1 MTPSNRTPQEELID
15 QQELARAIRLGA
27 ARRPQCFG
35 SYFDERGGSC
45 ALGAAYD
52 GMYEMPRQAR
62 EPGEIVPRNLER
74 LFHCLEDV
82 VKHCP
87 AAALPAIA
95 EGPRAP
101 SAVAGRPGQT
111 GEAVCRK
118 RLPLGAMIVHL
129 NDDHGWTREQ
139 IAEWLSI
146 GAPGPLSRARS

>member
-1 MTPSNRTPQEELID
+1 MTPSHNTPEQNLAD
-15 QQELARAIRLGA
+15 QQELAKAIRLGSL
-27 ARRPQCFG
+27 RRPQCFG

-52 GMYEMPRQAR
+52 GMYEMPREKR

-82 VKHCP
+82 VKKCP
-87 AAALPAIA
+87 ETIHTP
-95 EGPRAP
+95 
-101 SAVAGRPGQT
+101 
-111 GEAVCRK
+111 EASEVQCRK
-118 RLPLGAMIVHL
+118 KLPLGAMIVHL

-146 GAPGPLSRARS
+146 GAPGPRS

>member
-1 MTPSNRTPQEELID
+1 MTPSNSTPQQDLLD
-15 QQELARAIRLGA
+15 QQELAKAIRLGS

-52 GMYEMPRQAR
+52 GMYEMPREAR

-82 VKHCP
+82 VKKCP
-87 AAALPAIA
+87 EKIDAS
-95 EGPRAP
+95 E
-101 SAVAGRPGQT
+101 VQ
-111 GEAVCRK
+111 CRK

-129 NDDHGWTREQ
+129 NDDHGWSREQ

-146 GAPGPLSRARS
+146 GAPSARP

>member
-1 MTPSNRTPQEELID
+1 MVPSHRSPDENLVDER
-15 QQELARAIRLGA
+15 ELAKAIRLGA

-52 GMYEMPRQAR
+52 GMYELPRQAR
-62 EPGEIVPRNLER
+62 EPGEIVPRHLER

-82 VKHCP
+82 VKRCP
-87 AAALPAIA
+87 ERI
-95 EGPRAP
+95 EGTA
-101 SAVAGRPGQT
+101 
-111 GEAVCRK
+111 CRK

-139 IAEWLSI
+139 IAEWLWN
-146 GAPGPLSRARS
+146 GAPA

>member
-1 MTPSNRTPQEELID
+1 MVPSNRTPQDELVD
-15 QQELARAIRLGA
+15 QRELARAIRLGA

-52 GMYEMPRQAR
+52 GMYELPRQ
-62 EPGEIVPRNLER
+62 EKEQGEIVPRHLER

-82 VKHCP
+82 VKRCP
-87 AAALPAIA
+87 EMSAAEQA
-95 EGPRAP
+95 
-101 SAVAGRPGQT
+101 
-111 GEAVCRK
+111 CRK

-139 IAEWLSI
+139 IAEWLSN
-146 GAPGPLSRARS
+146 GAPGPNAARS

>member
-52 GMYEMPRQAR
+52 GMYEMPREAR

-82 VKHCP
+82 VKQCP
-87 AAALPAIA
+87 
-95 EGPRAP
+95 E
-101 SAVAGRPGQT
+101 RPG
-111 GEAVCRK
+111 EVACRK

-146 GAPGPLSRARS
+146 GAPGPLSGARS

>member
-1 MTPSNRTPQEELID
+1 MTPSGSTPQEDLVD
-15 QQELARAIRLGA
+15 QRELAKAIRLGA

-52 GMYEMPRQAR
+52 GMYELPRQAR

-82 VKHCP
+82 VKRCP
-87 AAALPAIA
+87 EKTEAA
-95 EGPRAP
+95 
-101 SAVAGRPGQT
+101 VQ
-111 GEAVCRK
+111 CKK

-139 IAEWLSI
+139 IAEWLSN
-146 GAPGPLSRARS
+146 GAPGPRS

>member
-1 MTPSNRTPQEELID
+1 MTPSDNTPEQNLED
-15 QQELARAIRLGA
+15 QRELAKAIRLGSM
-27 ARRPQCFG
+27 RRPQCFG

-52 GMYEMPRQAR
+52 GMYEMPREKR

-82 VKHCP
+82 VKKCPETIRAP
-87 AAALPAIA
+87 AAS
-95 EGPRAP
+95 E
-101 SAVAGRPGQT
+101 VQ
-111 GEAVCRK
+111 CRK
-118 RLPLGAMIVHL
+118 KLPLGAMIVHL

-146 GAPGPLSRARS
+146 GAPGPRS

>member
-1 MTPSNRTPQEELID
+1 MVPSHRSPDETLVDER
-15 QQELARAIRLGA
+15 ELAKAIRLGA

-52 GMYEMPRQAR
+52 GMYELPRQAR
-62 EPGEIVPRNLER
+62 EPGEIVPRHLER

-82 VKHCP
+82 VKRCP
-87 AAALPAIA
+87 ERI
-95 EGPRAP
+95 EGTA
-101 SAVAGRPGQT
+101 
-111 GEAVCRK
+111 CRK

-139 IAEWLSI
+139 IAEWLWN
-146 GAPGPLSRARS
+146 GAPA

>member
-1 MTPSNRTPQEELID
+1 MTPSSSTPQEDLVD
-15 QQELARAIRLGA
+15 QRELAKAIRLGA
-27 ARRPQCFG
+27 QRRPQCFG

-52 GMYEMPRQAR
+52 GMYELPRQAR

-82 VKHCP
+82 VKRCP
-87 AAALPAIA
+87 EKDGLQA
-95 EGPRAP
+95 
-101 SAVAGRPGQT
+101 
-111 GEAVCRK
+111 GEAVHAAAHANCRK

-146 GAPGPLSRARS
+146 GAPGPRT

>member
-15 QQELARAIRLGA
+15 QRELAKAIRLGA

-52 GMYEMPRQAR
+52 GMYELPRQ
-62 EPGEIVPRNLER
+62 EKEQGEIVPRHLER

-82 VKHCP
+82 VKRCP
-87 AAALPAIA
+87 EMAL
-95 EGPRAP
+95 
-101 SAVAGRPGQT
+101 
-111 GEAVCRK
+111 GEPEVTCRK
-118 RLPLGAMIVHL
+118 KLPLGAMIVHL

-139 IAEWLSI
+139 IAEWLSS
-146 GAPGPLSRARS
+146 GAPGAEQKRS

>member
-1 MTPSNRTPQEELID
+1 MVPSNRTPQDELVD
-15 QQELARAIRLGA
+15 QRELARAIRLGA

-52 GMYEMPRQAR
+52 GMYELPRQ
-62 EPGEIVPRNLER
+62 EKQEGEIIPRHLER

-82 VKHCP
+82 VKRCP
-87 AAALPAIA
+87 EMSAADAA
-95 EGPRAP
+95 
-101 SAVAGRPGQT
+101 
-111 GEAVCRK
+111 CRK

-139 IAEWLSI
+139 IAEWLSN
-146 GAPGPLSRARS
+146 GAPGPNAARP

>member
-1 MTPSNRTPQEELID
+1 MTPSSRTPHEELVD

-62 EPGEIVPRNLER
+62 ARGEMVPRNLER
-74 LFHCLEDV
+74 LFHCLEDI
-82 VKHCP
+82 VKQCP
-87 AAALPAIA
+87 ASPAADAAGGLSA
-95 EGPRAP
+95 EGG
-101 SAVAGRPGQT
+101 VA
-111 GEAVCRK
+111 CRK

-139 IAEWLSI
+139 IAEWLSA
-146 GAPGPLSRARS
+146 GAPARPRAARP

>member
-1 MTPSNRTPQEELID
+1 MTPSSNTPEQNLED
-15 QQELARAIRLGA
+15 QRELAKAIRLGSM
-27 ARRPQCFG
+27 RRPQCFG

-52 GMYEMPRQAR
+52 GMYEMPREKR

-82 VKHCP
+82 VKKCP
-87 AAALPAIA
+87 ETIKAI
-95 EGPRAP
+95 ET
-101 SAVAGRPGQT
+101 SEVQ
-111 GEAVCRK
+111 CRK
-118 RLPLGAMIVHL
+118 KLPLGAMIVHL

-146 GAPGPLSRARS
+146 GAPGPRS

>member
-1 MTPSNRTPQEELID
+1 MVPSNRTPQDELVD
-15 QQELARAIRLGA
+15 QRELARAIRLGA

-52 GMYEMPRQAR
+52 GMYELPRQ
-62 EPGEIVPRNLER
+62 EKEQGEIIPRHLER

-82 VKHCP
+82 VKRCP
-87 AAALPAIA
+87 EMSAAEQA
-95 EGPRAP
+95 
-101 SAVAGRPGQT
+101 
-111 GEAVCRK
+111 CRK

-139 IAEWLSI
+139 IAEWLSN
-146 GAPGPLSRARS
+146 GAPGPNAARP

>member
-1 MTPSNRTPQEELID
+1 MVPSNRTPQDELVD
-15 QQELARAIRLGA
+15 QRELARAIRLGA

-52 GMYEMPRQAR
+52 GMYELPRQ
-62 EPGEIVPRNLER
+62 EKEQGEIIPRHLER

-82 VKHCP
+82 VKRCP
-87 AAALPAIA
+87 EMSAAAQA
-95 EGPRAP
+95 
-101 SAVAGRPGQT
+101 
-111 GEAVCRK
+111 CRK

-139 IAEWLSI
+139 IAEWLSN
-146 GAPGPLSRARS
+146 GAPGPNAARP

>member
-1 MTPSNRTPQEELID
+1 MTPSTNTPEENLVD
-15 QQELARAIRLGA
+15 QQELAKAIRLGSR
-27 ARRPQCFG
+27 RRPQCFG

-52 GMYEMPRQAR
+52 GMYEMPREAR

-82 VKHCP
+82 VKRCP
-87 AAALPAIA
+87 EPALGDSPLAAT
-95 EGPRAP
+95 E
-101 SAVAGRPGQT
+101 T
-111 GEAVCRK
+111 GHCRK

-129 NDDHGWTREQ
+129 NDDHGWTREE

-146 GAPGPLSRARS
+146 GAPGPATGAGQIPRPE

>member
-1 MTPSNRTPQEELID
+1 MTPSSRTPQEELVD
-15 QQELARAIRLGA
+15 QRELAKAIRLGS

-52 GMYEMPRQAR
+52 GMYEMPRESR

-82 VKHCP
+82 VKQCP
-87 AAALPAIA
+87 
-95 EGPRAP
+95 E
-101 SAVAGRPGQT
+101 
-111 GEAVCRK
+111 ECRK

-129 NDDHGWTREQ
+129 NDDHGWTREH
-139 IAEWLSI
+139 IAEWLSN
-146 GAPGPLSRARS
+146 GAPGPQHAARS

>member
-1 MTPSNRTPQEELID
+1 MTPSSRTPQEELVD
-15 QQELARAIRLGA
+15 QRELAKAIRLGS

-52 GMYEMPRQAR
+52 GMYEMPRESR

-82 VKHCP
+82 VKQCP
-87 AAALPAIA
+87 
-95 EGPRAP
+95 E
-101 SAVAGRPGQT
+101 
-111 GEAVCRK
+111 VCRK

-129 NDDHGWTREQ
+129 NDDHGWTREH
-139 IAEWLSI
+139 IAEWLSS
-146 GAPGPLSRARS
+146 GAPGPQTAARA

>member
-1 MTPSNRTPQEELID
+1 MTPSSRTPQEELVD
-15 QQELARAIRLGA
+15 QQELAKAIRLGA
-27 ARRPQCFG
+27 RRRPQCFG

-82 VKHCP
+82 VKQCP
-87 AAALPAIA
+87 
-95 EGPRAP
+95 R
-101 SAVAGRPGQT
+101 RPEA
-111 GEAVCRK
+111 GEAGCRK

-146 GAPGPLSRARS
+146 GAPGQPATARS